1 MGWKLRPLPLHSQR
15 SFSNR
20 LLFPEIFQEQIN
32 SPQKIVLCSF
42 GRAQETFERSLQ
54 RDTHSQKHSYRN
66 LLKGFLLL
74 LHRES
79 LRMNFSGHRS
89 RNKCCGESNRRRRE
103 KPAEKLLRRW
113 YCSLKSFGGGTDATA
128 TKATDEAL
136 QEQNL
141 FNLPFQRCRSCRLG
155 VKLCPS

>member
-89 RNKCCGESNRRRRE
+89 RNKCCGESNRRQETKRE
-103 KPAEKLLRRW
+103 EELHSAVVEPPLLL
-113 YCSLKSFGGGTDATA
+113 CSLKSGIIAKPPANSSIPYTSNA
-128 TKATDEAL
+128 ENII
-136 QEQNL
+136 EI
-141 FNLPFQRCRSCRLG
+141 FNLPF
-155 VKLCPS
+155 